1 MGALGVINR
10 PVKLRKQ
17 EKLEWKIHSPAGR
30 EVALVL
36 DKRDLSIRGVL
47 SSENETNNWSSWWIS
62 LKLLQ

>member
-1 MGALGVINR
+1 MSALGLINR

-17 EKLEWKIHSPAGR
+17 EEFEWKIYAPAGR

-47 SSENETNNWSSWWIS
+47 SSENETNN
-62 LKLLQ
+62 K

>member
-17 EKLEWKIHSPAGR
+17 EKLEWKIYSPAGR
-30 EVALVL
+30 ELVL

-47 SSENETNNWSSWWIS
+47 SSENETNN
-62 LKLLQ
+62 